1 MDVPMKCPDRIVV
14 CGDSIS
20 AGVIYDETRGRYV
33 KSAEGF
39 VSLLQKSLNCAVT
52 NISRFGNTIATALP
66 KLSRDLGREK
76 PDVVLIELGGND
88 CDYRWDQVAQSPE
101 SAHSP
106 ATDVQV
112 FTESLTRTILSL
124 REKGIRPVLTSLP
137 PIDADR
143 YFRWISRS
151 GAGMGENILKWLG
164 SVTRIYWWQEKY
176 SAAVMHV
183 AEATQTA
190 WIDLRG
196 AFLST
201 PDFRCLLCRDGIHPN
216 AEGHRLICRTVA
228 AFIDQHCPGLLR
240 QAPLPA
246 VG

>member
-1 MDVPMKCPDRIVV
+1 MESSIKCPRRIVV

-20 AGVIYDETRGRYV
+20 AGVVYDEKRNRYV

-52 NISRFGNTIATALP
+52 NISRFGNTIVTALP
-66 KLSRDLGREK
+66 RLRRTLLRER

-88 CDYRWDQVAQSPE
+88 CDYKWDQVAEKPDSP
-101 SAHSP
+101 HSP
-106 ATDVQV
+106 ATDVGV
-112 FTESLTRTILSL
+112 FVSDLTELIGQL
-124 REKGIRPVLTSLP
+124 REKGIAPVLTSLP

-143 YFRWISRS
+143 YFRWISH
-151 GAGMGENILKWLG
+151 AGTETADNILKWLG

-176 SAAVMHV
+176 NAAVLQV

-190 WIDLRG
+190 WIDLRS

-201 PDFRCLLCRDGIHPN
+201 PDFRRLLCEDGIHPN
-216 AEGHRLICRTVA
+216 VEGHRLISRAVA
-228 AFIDQHCPGLLR
+228 DFIQQNCPGLFK
-240 QAPLPA
+240 PA
-246 VG
+246 AAI